1 MHARQGGEVVALP
14 AAPFRVRRTL
24 ALGARMRFGLRLTL
38 TEAADEGRRAVDSH
52 VEVDLLGGAAAART
66 VAFVTQARPAADPAR
81 PRPGQPC

>member
-24 ALGARMRFGLRLTL
+24 ALGARMRFGLRLML
-38 TEAADEGRRAVDSH
+38 TEAADEGRRAVDAH
-52 VEVDLLGGAAAART
+52 VEVDLLGGAAAERT
-66 VAFVTQARPAADPAR
+66 VTFVTQARPAADPAR

>member
-1 MHARQGGEVVALP
+1 MVALP